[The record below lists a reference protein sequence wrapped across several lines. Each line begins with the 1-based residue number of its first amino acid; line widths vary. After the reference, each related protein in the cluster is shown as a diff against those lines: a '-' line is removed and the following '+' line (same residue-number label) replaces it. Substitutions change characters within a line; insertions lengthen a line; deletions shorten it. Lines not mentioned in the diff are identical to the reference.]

1 MYGENANFYVKPGDD
16 YIFEA
21 KPTLTHEPELKTT
34 CSLVILDMYAST
46 NLHNII
52 HIHDSDTWDR
62 KNIFYIIFLI
72 FKLNNERF
80 HIIMSVSGNIVVD
93 MNNVMYMG
101 ARGTTF
107 NPPPTLMACV
117 DKTNKN
123 LKHSLDDI
131 CPRSSFK
138 WCLHKLIHKKGG
150 NSIYCLV
157 AFKWFFA
164 NVLTLRDPKTNPTWL
179 NWNKLTLNMSRVWF
193 TRILLST
200 MDEFT
205 KTSRTPS
212 HDTHQWYQF
221 GSSINHS
228 IYPLDAKVTFT
239 KLVWFAFK
247 RSQHLLCVVFDEHVG
262 IEVCPYMAL

>member
-1 MYGENANFYVKPGDD
+1 MSGENANFYVKPGDD

-107 NPPPTLMACV
+107 NPPP
-117 DKTNKN
+117 
-123 LKHSLDDI
+123 H
-131 CPRSSFK
+131 
-138 WCLHKLIHKKGG
+138 
-150 NSIYCLV
+150 
-157 AFKWFFA
+157 
-164 NVLTLRDPKTNPTWL
+164 
-179 NWNKLTLNMSRVWF
+179 
-193 TRILLST
+193 
-200 MDEFT
+200 
-205 KTSRTPS
+205 
-212 HDTHQWYQF
+212 
-221 GSSINHS
+221 
-228 IYPLDAKVTFT
+228 
-239 KLVWFAFK
+239 
-247 RSQHLLCVVFDEHVG
+247 
-262 IEVCPYMAL
+262 PYGMCW